1 MRQRDDPAIAHLPQR
16 RECLHRLATAGATA
30 PLLWLAGCAAPVRE
44 ARPPAAPLPADI
56 PADEPGQEDLALFA
70 LGLVGIP
77 YRWGGNT
84 PEGGFDCSG
93 LIGYVYARTLGL
105 RLPRTVRELQGWGQP
120 ASADSVRIGDL
131 AFFGRGAV
139 ATHAGIVI
147 TGRRFVHAPSTGGTV
162 RLDRMDAPWWAAR
175 FMGLRRA

>member
-1 MRQRDDPAIAHLPQR
+1 MRDRDAALPHLQQR
-16 RECLHRLATAGATA
+16 RDCLQRLATAAATA
-30 PLLWLAGCAAPVRE
+30 PLLWLAGCAAPVRQG
-44 ARPPAAPLPADI
+44 PPPLADH
-56 PADEPGQEDLALFA
+56 PADEPGHEDLALFA

-77 YRWGGNT
+77 YRYGGNT

-105 RLPRTVRELQGWGQP
+105 RLPRTVRQLQGWGQP
-120 ASADSVRIGDL
+120 APADSVRIGDL